1 MGARSLKKSQ
11 SAGGKAGA
19 KLLFSVVIP
28 CFNEEGSI
36 ESTVLEIEREL
47 ADAPPHELIV
57 VNDCSTDGTADIL
70 QKLSKTRPDFKV
82 IRHNWNRGYGAALK
96 SGIRAASG
104 ELIAITDA
112 DGTYPNERLPE
123 LVELCRERDMVVGA
137 RVGQDVVYSKIR
149 AFPKYFLKKWV
160 SMLAR
165 QPVPDINSGM
175 RVFRKDVAERFF
187 GILPNGFS
195 FTITITLAT
204 LTTFRDVQFV
214 PISYKQRIGKSHIRP
229 FADTF
234 RFMQIILR
242 TGVYFAPIRAFFP
255 IFSFLMLLGMGSLV
269 YDVVW
274 LQNLTDKTVMFFLF
288 AMNTGMFILLSDMV
302 DKRLGD

>member
-1 MGARSLKKSQ
+1 MARTLKKAQ
-11 SAGGKAGA
+11 SEARTNPD
-19 KLLFSVVIP
+19 LLFSVVIP
-28 CFNEEGSI
+28 CFNEERSI
-36 ESTVLEIEREL
+36 ESTILEIEQSL
-47 ADAPPHELIV
+47 VDAPPHELIV
-57 VNDCSTDGTADIL
+57 VDDCSTDGTAEIL
-70 QKLSKTRPDFKV
+70 NALGSTRPNFKV
-82 IRHNWNRGYGAALK
+82 VRHNWNRGYGAALK
-96 SGIRAASG
+96 SGIRAG
-104 ELIAITDA
+104 LGQLIAITDA
-112 DGTYPNERLPE
+112 DGTYPNERLLE
-123 LVELCRERDMVVGA
+123 LVELCRDRDMVVGA
-137 RVGQDVVYSKIR
+137 RVGQDVVYSRIR

-175 RVFRKDVAERFF
+175 RVFRKDIAERFF

-204 LTTFRDVQFV
+204 LTTFRNVQFV

-242 TGVYFAPIRAFFP
+242 TGVYFAPIRAFLP

-269 YDVVW
+269 YDVIW
-274 LQNLTDKTVMFFLF
+274 LENLTDKTIMFFLF